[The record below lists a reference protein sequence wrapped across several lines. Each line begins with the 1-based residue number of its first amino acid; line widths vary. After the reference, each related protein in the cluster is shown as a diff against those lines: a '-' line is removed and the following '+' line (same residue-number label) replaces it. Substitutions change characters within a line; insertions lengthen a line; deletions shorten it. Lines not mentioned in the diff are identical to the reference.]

1 MRLKLFLFM
10 LLSAMLPMTA
20 QTAAIVGKVVDS
32 TSGSPVA
39 GATVSLRDKGLS
51 SQTNFN
57 GDFRLEAPAGNN
69 FITVVND
76 GFTSLGLDIT
86 VGSGK
91 TDLGELRITPVNAE
105 DDYFGESSDLII
117 DDATFEDEEGSSQ
130 SVAALNGAND
140 DIYYSTASYNFSPM
154 YFRYRGYDSQYQTV
168 YINGM
173 AFNDLIRGRF
183 NFSTLMGMTSRAFR
197 NKTTTVGMGA
207 SNYGF
212 GSIGGSVNYNTVTDL
227 YSPGFNGSLAYT
239 NSS

>member
-76 GFTSLGLDIT
+76 GFTSLGLD
-86 VGSGK
+86 
-91 TDLGELRITPVNAE
+91 P
-105 DDYFGESSDLII
+105 
-117 DDATFEDEEGSSQ
+117 
-130 SVAALNGAND
+130 
-140 DIYYSTASYNFSPM
+140 
-154 YFRYRGYDSQYQTV
+154 
-168 YINGM
+168 
-173 AFNDLIRGRF
+173 
-183 NFSTLMGMTSRAFR
+183 
-197 NKTTTVGMGA
+197 
-207 SNYGF
+207 
-212 GSIGGSVNYNTVTDL
+212 
-227 YSPGFNGSLAYT
+227 
-239 NSS
+239 